1 MMSLISLWKS
11 TILALAEVAFIEILT
26 VNASLQ
32 ATVPISKTLCISMAL
47 KVQERSR
54 EMAGSDGFQHT
65 GNYTLP
71 DAYAYRQ
78 QVF

>member
-11 TILALAEVAFIEILT
+11 TILALAEVAFIEIST

-32 ATVPISKTLCISMAL
+32 ATVPIVKTLCIFKAL

-54 EMAGSDGFQHT
+54 EMAGIRHFQHT

-71 DAYAYRQ
+71 NAYAYHQ

>member
-1 MMSLISLWKS
+1 
-11 TILALAEVAFIEILT
+11 
-26 VNASLQ
+26 
-32 ATVPISKTLCISMAL
+32 MAL
-47 KVQERSR
+47 KVQERLR

-71 DAYAYRQ
+71 DAYAYHQ